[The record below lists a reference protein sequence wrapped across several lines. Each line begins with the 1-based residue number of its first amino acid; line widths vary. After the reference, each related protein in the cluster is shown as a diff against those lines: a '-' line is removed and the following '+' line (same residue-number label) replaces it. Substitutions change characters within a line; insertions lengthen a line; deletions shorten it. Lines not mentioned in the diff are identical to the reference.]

1 MANLA
6 ALLEKS
12 AAEYADRTAI
22 VFGDTRLSYAQVNGA
37 ANQVAN
43 LLVSR
48 GIKPGDKVALSSPN
62 LPYFTIIYYGILKA
76 GATVVP
82 LNVLL
87 RPREVAYHLADSDA
101 KAYFA
106 FEGTP
111 DLPIGENAWEGF
123 QATDTCDEFF
133 LIRMDAKW
141 PAPLSPP
148 EYFAPL
154 VAEQPP
160 TFEMV
165 ERDDDDTAVILYT
178 SGTTGQPKGA
188 ELRHRNMRDNALA
201 GAELFGAD
209 ASNPDT
215 YLCVLPLFHSFG
227 QTVIQN
233 GSIAFGG
240 TVVMLPRFEA
250 KAALDL
256 MLANK
261 VTFFAG
267 VPTMYWGLLAAL
279 DTAPDGEA
287 VDVETLAA
295 NLRVAVAGGAALPGE
310 IHKQIKERFG
320 VTILEG
326 YGLSE
331 TSPVASFSVFGQEPR
346 VGSIGKPIPGVEMKL
361 INDDWSDVADDPD
374 AVGEIAIKGHNVM
387 KGYYD
392 RPAATAEAI
401 RDGWFR
407 SGDLAKKD
415 ADGFYFIVD
424 RSKDMIIRGGYNVY
438 PRELEEVLMEHPAV
452 SLVAVIGVPNDQ
464 HGEEIKAVVVK
475 APDSDDVSEADL
487 VAWGKEQFAAY
498 KYPRVVEFLDELPMT
513 STGKIL
519 EARALLVPGPR
530 SSAAPPLPGSR
541 APHAHGRVA
550 GGGWGSSR
558 IRVCPASSLMSC
570 PSPRSSTRRARPFT
584 ARSRVLA
591 STP

>member
-1 MANLA
+1 VANLA
-6 ALLEKS
+6 ALLENS
-12 AAEYADRTAI
+12 AEKYADRTAI
-22 VFGDTRLSYAQVNGA
+22 VFGDTRLTYAQVDAA

-43 LLVSR
+43 LLVER
-48 GIKPGDKVALSSPN
+48 GVEPGDKVALSSPN

-76 GATVVP
+76 GGTVVP
-82 LNVLL
+82 MNVLL
-87 RPREVAYHLADSDA
+87 KPREVAYHLADSDA

-111 DLPIGENAWEGF
+111 DLPIGDNAWEGF
-123 QATDTCDEFF
+123 QATESCTEFF

-141 PAPLSPP
+141 PEPISPP
-148 EYFAPL
+148 EYYAPL
-154 VAEQPP
+154 VAKQPP
-160 TFEMV
+160 TFETV

-188 ELRHRNMRDNALA
+188 ELRHRNMRDNALS
-201 GAELFGAD
+201 GKDLFGAD
-209 ASNPDT
+209 ENHPDT
-215 YLCVLPLFHSFG
+215 FLCVLPLFHSFG

-233 GSIAFGG
+233 GAFAFGG

-250 KAALDL
+250 AAALGL
-256 MLANK
+256 MLREK

-279 DTAPDGEA
+279 DET
-287 VDVETLAA
+287 VDVHTLAQ
-295 NLRVAVAGGAALPGE
+295 NLRVAAAGGAALPGE
-310 IHKQIKERFG
+310 IHKQFKDRFG

-331 TSPVASFSVFGQEPR
+331 TSPVASFSAYGQEPR
-346 VGSIGKPIPGVEMKL
+346 VGSIGVPIPGVEMKL
-361 INDDWSDVADDPD
+361 INDDWTDVPDGPD

-392 RPAATAEAI
+392 RPEATAEAI
-401 RDGWFR
+401 HDGWFR

-415 ADGFYFIVD
+415 EDGFYYIVD

-438 PRELEEVLMEHPAV
+438 PREIEEVLMTHPAV

-475 APDSDDVSEADL
+475 NKDHDDVSEADL
-487 VAWGKEQFAAY
+487 SAWAKEQLAAY
-498 KYPRVVEFLDELPMT
+498 KYPRIVQFVDELPMT

-519 EARALLVPGPR
+519 KREL
-530 SSAAPPLPGSR
+530 S
-541 APHAHGRVA
+541 
-550 GGGWGSSR
+550 
-558 IRVCPASSLMSC
+558 
-570 PSPRSSTRRARPFT
+570 
-584 ARSRVLA
+584 
-591 STP
+591 